1 MNYPDLP
8 YRGLGERIFG
18 QASSHAIEGLLS
30 KRAAAPFITED
41 FGEYARELLA
51 IWAASGPLKPSH
63 AKHQKFWEISET
75 EPELYS
81 TPKAKNERRQLHI
94 TNPVPQLLLA
104 SVMTRNW
111 ATISRWLDRQRF
123 SFSRTMI
130 SSKSYRAIEEPDF
143 KSNAVH
149 KQLIRATYDVEVK
162 SDVLRFY
169 PSIYTHSV
177 LWAAYGKERVKK
189 NRKKYNDSLGD
200 RIDVLLRKCNRG
212 QSVGIPIGPDTSRI
226 VADILSGYI
235 DSRPMLRTGLQ
246 RGAADRLQDD
256 WVIGTET
263 VGDAERL
270 LSALRTTYLEVGLEI
285 HGGKTSVIGK
295 TVCPLLPVRW
305 LTLHC
310 ASEGCS
316 GGPSRSSSQEDE
328 PWQIIGKHLSESMSL
343 S

>member
-328 PWQIIGKHLSESMSL
+328 PWQI
-343 S
+343 